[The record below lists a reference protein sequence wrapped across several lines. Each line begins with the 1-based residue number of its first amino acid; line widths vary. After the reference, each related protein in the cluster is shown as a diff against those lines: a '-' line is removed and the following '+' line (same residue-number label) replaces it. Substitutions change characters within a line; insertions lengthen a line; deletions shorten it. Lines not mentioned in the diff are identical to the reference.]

1 VAGEANFV
9 YPSFTKHICG
19 RKADRFPPK
28 LSMEG
33 IISLSVFFSQLI
45 FFEFKYK
52 PKRSKTNH
60 KQPKTTTIF
69 VCDPLFPRPPPS
81 QGIATRTFAPAC
93 GYPRLLFIGNA
104 RL

>member
-45 FFEFKYK
+45 FFEFKYVTIQH
-52 PKRSKTNH
+52 PFRAA
-60 KQPKTTTIF
+60 QPGGPE
-69 VCDPLFPRPPPS
+69 V
-81 QGIATRTFAPAC
+81 
-93 GYPRLLFIGNA
+93 Y
-104 RL
+104 